1 VNESRLSKADQSS
14 IDKEDLADFWKA
26 KGLSGRASNCL
37 AKAGILDEK
46 QLVERL
52 TCFDDVLALRNC
64 GRLTAEEIW
73 DLIRDTTSEATTP
86 NSPSISEA
94 QSRKVRVVDSWIAS
108 GLSVRAA
115 NCLVSADIFN
125 SQQLVEKLTSFDTT
139 LQLKGC
145 SHLTAE
151 EIWKLVKSEA
161 NNHHPFAAQ
170 LVIKLQRF
178 SYRPLTLDQCQELHQ
193 ITGETPLD
201 SDQLMAA
208 ISNQPEL
215 KVHQFGKTY
224 VGLKQWTWFNPEKP
238 ATTKGQANL
247 VEWFLRTTNEP
258 ASAKTIADE
267 IPRQLGN
274 FRLTPFEVANVCES
288 QPHHFLVDRD
298 DLYNLSLWRNA
309 ARYYSHLEHLLK
321 ESPLAIEQIVEGL
334 SPEGSDETDCII
346 AALNRHYEV
355 FVELAPF
362 KWALKSD
369 ASQGVETDTDFGF
382 GNLTFEDLIPNVY
395 GESSDQVANSTQL
408 LEDPEVQLIS
418 VPSEGLGEDEKED
431 DTLLGTEDLA
441 DFWKAKGLSV
451 RAANCLVSA
460 DIFNSQ

>member
-1 VNESRLSKADQSS
+1 M
-14 IDKEDLADFWKA
+14 
-26 KGLSGRASNCL
+26 
-37 AKAGILDEK
+37 
-46 QLVERL
+46 
-52 TCFDDVLALRNC
+52 
-64 GRLTAEEIW
+64 
-73 DLIRDTTSEATTP
+73 
-86 NSPSISEA
+86 
-94 QSRKVRVVDSWIAS
+94 
-108 GLSVRAA
+108 
-115 NCLVSADIFN
+115 
-125 SQQLVEKLTSFDTT
+125 
-139 LQLKGC
+139 
-145 SHLTAE
+145 
-151 EIWKLVKSEA
+151 
-161 NNHHPFAAQ
+161 
-170 LVIKLQRF
+170 IKLQRF

-431 DTLLGTEDLA
+431 DTLLGTEE
-441 DFWKAKGLSV
+441 V
-451 RAANCLVSA
+451 REWSEAGWYVDEETEEDVLPASESDDDRRWPRSHANLH
-460 DIFNSQ
+460 